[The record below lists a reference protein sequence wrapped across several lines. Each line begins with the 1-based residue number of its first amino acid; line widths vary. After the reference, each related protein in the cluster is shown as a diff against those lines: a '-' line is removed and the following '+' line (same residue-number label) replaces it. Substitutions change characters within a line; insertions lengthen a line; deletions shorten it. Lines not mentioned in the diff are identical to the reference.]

1 MVKVFLFLISP
12 PDFNFWP
19 APLGRGPQRRR
30 APKPYPHYNV
40 DDSRRPKPLPGGET
54 KNQRFFFCRAPP
66 DWGLFCRARQA
77 VTTAPKPCARCAW
90 LTQGAQALRSVWFG
104 DLKAPKSYAHYNL
117 ETPRPP
123 NLMHTVV
130 WSSQGAQTLRPLWFG
145 GLKAPKSFAWRGNP
159 QKKT

>member
-1 MVKVFLFLISP
+1 MLSMVWRWFVDPRHPNRTLSMV
-12 PDFNFWP
+12 W
-19 APLGRGPQRRR
+19 RPQGAQTLCTVSFRDQK
-30 APKPYPHYNV
+30 APKRYPHRNV

-54 KNQRFFFCRAPP
+54 KKKKPKVFFFCRAPP
-66 DWGLFCRARQA
+66 DWGLFCEARQA

-130 WSSQGAQTLRPLWFG
+130 
-145 GLKAPKSFAWRGNP
+145 
-159 QKKT
+159 